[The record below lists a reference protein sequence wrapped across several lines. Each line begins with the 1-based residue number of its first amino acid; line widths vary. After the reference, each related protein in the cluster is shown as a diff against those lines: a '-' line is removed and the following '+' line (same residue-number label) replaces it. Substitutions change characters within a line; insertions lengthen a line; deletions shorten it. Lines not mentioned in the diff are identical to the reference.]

1 VSRLWLGVVLVPVIS
16 AEDDATHLVRFRL
29 YEEGLTSGEGR
40 YAALCG
46 KNVLA
51 AAMSDEPT
59 RECPL
64 CRAGAAEP
72 PWVPERLLI

>member
-1 VSRLWLGVVLVPVIS
+1 LSRVWLGVVLVPVTS
-16 AEDDATHLVRFRL
+16 GEDHATHLVRFRL
-29 YEEGLTSGEGR
+29 YEEGLMSGEGR

-51 AAMSDEPT
+51 GSLADEPD

-64 CRAGAAEP
+64 CRAAVSKP
-72 PWVPERLLI
+72 RRK